1 MNEDPTP
8 DLAAAQAA
16 ALEQLGHTAEL
27 FQQAAENLRRAAERM
42 LEAAKRPPPGTVE
55 F

>member
-16 ALEQLGHTAEL
+16 ALEQLGHAAEL
-27 FQQAAENLRRAAERM
+27 LQQAAAAQVRAAERM
-42 LEAAKRPPPGTVE
+42 LEAAKRPSPGIVE